1 MHWLVPTDWNIICRG
16 IDGPMETKFEGVRYP
31 TWTSQDHAGTPSS
44 MDWNGRSLDMALLE
58 SHPVNPVPS
67 DFEDSP
73 TDTSILDVLHK
84 VNAGL
89 RAGKMTVPGNYTW
102 LRMICTFLGPRVQR
116 YRSRDENGKV
126 EVEVHVRLGRETK
139 KVEGRHSGKFIAW
152 GLGTQTQVYGRKIH
166 DGHGFQAA
174 VCFLL
179 LAVQPHMSS
188 LTTGDNFIILQSSEF
203 STIAC
208 QHIGW
213 LDTQTDKSV
222 SRIGWNEP
230 PMNV

>member
-1 MHWLVPTDWNIICRG
+1 
-16 IDGPMETKFEGVRYP
+16 
-31 TWTSQDHAGTPSS
+31 
-44 MDWNGRSLDMALLE
+44 
-58 SHPVNPVPS
+58 
-67 DFEDSP
+67 
-73 TDTSILDVLHK
+73 
-84 VNAGL
+84 
-89 RAGKMTVPGNYTW
+89 
-102 LRMICTFLGPRVQR
+102 MICTFLGPRVQR
-116 YRSRDENGKV
+116 YRSRDAKGKV

-174 VCFLL
+174 VCFFL
-179 LAVQPHMSS
+179 LAVQPLMSS
-188 LTTGDNFIILQSSEF
+188 RTTGDNFILLQSFEF

-222 SRIGWNEP
+222 SRIG
-230 PMNV
+230 